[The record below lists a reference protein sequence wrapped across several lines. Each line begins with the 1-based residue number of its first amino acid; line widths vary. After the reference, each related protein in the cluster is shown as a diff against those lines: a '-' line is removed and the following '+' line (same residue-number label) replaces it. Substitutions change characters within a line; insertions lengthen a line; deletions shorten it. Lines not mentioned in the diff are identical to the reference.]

1 MVGDINESE
10 KNAKVV
16 FALEITNAS
25 VDVFRMK
32 TVIFET
38 ETRYGVSNDVCAN
51 GLSVIMMEDS
61 HLKKS
66 AHVVKPRT

>member
-1 MVGDINESE
+1 MVGDINEGE
-10 KNAKVV
+10 KNAEVV

-25 VDVFRMK
+25 VDVLGME
-32 TVIFET
+32 TMVFET
-38 ETRYGVSNDVCAN
+38 GARYRVSNDICAN
-51 GLSVIMMEDS
+51 GLSFMILKDS

>member
-1 MVGDINESE
+1 MVGNINEGE
-10 KNAKVV
+10 KNAEVV

-25 VDVFRMK
+25 VDVFGMK
-32 TVIFET
+32 TVVFET
-38 ETRYGVSNDVCAN
+38 EVGYDVSNGICAN
-51 GLSVIMMEDS
+51 GLSVMMMEDS